1 MFTKIG
7 HTPGFVHTFTSEK
20 DFMPQ
25 DDWVLKNKGKEVYDS
40 WNALIDDV
48 ENYQHPDVVALYE
61 EWLEDQGITHT
72 TAPE

>member
-20 DFMPQ
+20 DFLPQ
-25 DDWVLKNKGKEVYDS
+25 DDWVFKYKGKEVYDS
-40 WNALIDDV
+40 WKLLI
-48 ENYQHPDVVALYE
+48 ENDSYEHPDVVALYE
-61 EWLEDQGITHT
+61 EWIADEAITHT